1 MNNFKISVIMPF
13 FKKRNYFLDS
23 YNSVINQT
31 YKNYEIIL
39 IFDDND
45 ASDLKYIKSVINNK
59 VTKII
64 INKKN
69 LGVGLSRNKGIV
81 YSKGQFIAFL
91 DCDDIWYR
99 TKLEEQINYI
109 KKKKIDFLY
118 SSYDVIDKNGNYIY
132 SVKARKNLLYK
143 DLLKSCDIGLST
155 VIVKRLLLFNSNFT
169 NLKTKEDYL
178 LWLTLS
184 KKNIRLDH
192 FKKVLSA
199 WRLSPNSLSSDVLQ
213 KLKDAFNIYFL
224 YEKQNFFKSCI
235 SVCILSF
242 NALKKNFRIFF

>member
-109 KKKKIDFLY
+109 KKKKLIF
-118 SSYDVIDKNGNYIY
+118 
-132 SVKARKNLLYK
+132 
-143 DLLKSCDIGLST
+143 CT
-155 VIVKRLLLFNSNFT
+155 HPM
-169 NLKTKEDYL
+169 
-178 LWLTLS
+178 TL
-184 KKNIRLDH
+184 
-192 FKKVLSA
+192 
-199 WRLSPNSLSSDVLQ
+199 
-213 KLKDAFNIYFL
+213 
-224 YEKQNFFKSCI
+224 
-235 SVCILSF
+235 
-242 NALKKNFRIFF
+242 

>member
-45 ASDLKYIKSVINNK
+45 ESDLKYIKSVINNK

-118 SSYDVIDKNGNYIY
+118 SSYDVIDRNGNYIY

-155 VIVKRLLLFNSNFT
+155 VIVKRLLLFNNNFT

-192 FKKVLSA
+192 FKKALSA

-213 KLKDAFNIYFL
+213 KLKDAFNIYFF

>member
-1 MNNFKISVIMPF
+1 MG
-13 FKKRNYFLDS
+13 
-23 YNSVINQT
+23 
-31 YKNYEIIL
+31 
-39 IFDDND
+39 
-45 ASDLKYIKSVINNK
+45 A
-59 VTKII
+59 
-64 INKKN
+64 
-69 LGVGLSRNKGIV
+69 G
-81 YSKGQFIAFL
+81 
-91 DCDDIWYR
+91 
-99 TKLEEQINYI
+99 
-109 KKKKIDFLY
+109 Y
-118 SSYDVIDKNGNYIY
+118 SSPSDILVAYKIYNKSNLPIESINIKFTVVRNVYESGSEEMGPIDTE
-132 SVKARKNLLYK
+132 SVVFE
-143 DLLKSCDIGLST
+143 SFTEESG
-155 VIVKRLLLFNSNFT
+155 VLFNSNFT

-242 NALKKNFRIFF
+242 NALKKNFRMFF

>member
-1 MNNFKISVIMPF
+1 MPI

-99 TKLEEQINYI
+99 TKLEEQIN
-109 KKKKIDFLY
+109 
-118 SSYDVIDKNGNYIY
+118 
-132 SVKARKNLLYK
+132 
-143 DLLKSCDIGLST
+143 
-155 VIVKRLLLFNSNFT
+155 
-169 NLKTKEDYL
+169 
-178 LWLTLS
+178 
-184 KKNIRLDH
+184 
-192 FKKVLSA
+192 
-199 WRLSPNSLSSDVLQ
+199 
-213 KLKDAFNIYFL
+213 
-224 YEKQNFFKSCI
+224 
-235 SVCILSF
+235 
-242 NALKKNFRIFF
+242 